1 MHHIRMNTCMR
12 ITFSE
17 DDEHT
22 TTHCN
27 TLQHIATRCNT
38 QCVTHPRIR
47 ITFLVDDVQIAALQG
62 LLLILICIYEFHTDL
77 YVYACYVPDER
88 CENFRIAAVA
98 NLRWLV
104 AGSVRDMTHSYIWHD
119 SLKHSYVWHDS
130 FIFVTRFIDGQDV
143 THSRVWHDVCDMT
156 HWYVWHDLFILVT
169 WLTSGSDWLRVLCV
183 TSLID
188 VCNLTHSC
196 VSPDAFMCVT
206 WLIYMCNMIYVRAD
220 WLRVLCLR
228 CLIHICDV
236 NGVCL
241 CSVRV
246 SSHSWPHSS
255 HMCDRTERCAW
266 HDSFICVRVVSI
278 SWHDE
283 MCDMDHSYSCVTWI
297 VDMWHDS
304 FICSMTD

>member
-1 MHHIRMNTCMR
+1 MCKLPLCRGCYWYWFVYMNFIRIYMCMR
-12 ITFSE
+12 VTYLIKDVRIFVLQRLQIYADWLQVLFVTWLI
-17 DDEHT
+17 HT
-22 TTHCN
+22 
-27 TLQHIATRCNT
+27 
-38 QCVTHPRIR
+38 
-47 ITFLVDDVQIAALQG
+47 
-62 LLLILICIYEFHTDL
+62 Y
-77 YVYACYVPDER
+77 
-88 CENFRIAAVA
+88 
-98 NLRWLV
+98 
-104 AGSVRDMTHSYIWHD
+104 DMTRWSIHMCGMTHLYLWH
-119 SLKHSYVWHDS
+119 
-130 FIFVTRFIDGQDV
+130 DGQDV

-196 VSPDAFMCVT
+196 VSPDALMCVT
-206 WLIYMCNMIYVRAD
+206 WLIHMCNMIYVRAD

-246 SSHSWPHSS
+246 LSHSWPHSS

-283 MCDMDHSYSCVTWI
+283 MCDMDHSYSCVTW
-297 VDMWHDS
+297 
-304 FICSMTD
+304 